1 MSRLLSWVGNLI
13 AYAVIAV
20 ILLAVLRPD
29 LVEIPSLSSFLEEP
43 ESEAE
48 ETTPP
53 VVVEDEVDQEASPES
68 GSTATGDSTLSL
80 SVVRLASPEVAQR
93 IGLQTAI
100 AERRM
105 LVERVEGNAETQ
117 YNGHHYA
124 EIVPRVACVVREVLA
139 DHGTHCQPGD
149 RLAVVDSAEVG
160 TAKANYLSARA
171 MAELAEATL
180 ERTITLSASDAL
192 PKARELEARATL
204 NTARADLLGASQRLR
219 NFGFTDED
227 LEQISAK
234 NDTSSLLDVVAP
246 IEGTVVDLHAVI
258 GEALEPRTVMFLVTD
273 LSSLWVWIDV
283 PEAEFSRVSRGQSV
297 TFDTKLGTESP
308 AKGTV
313 EWVDS
318 SVDPVTRTVRVL
330 AKVENSEGGLR
341 VNQFGWGSIAVA
353 EPRESVVIP
362 RQAAQVVTPGRT
374 VVFVEQADG
383 SFLPRQVE
391 VQEIREPGMIE
402 VVQGLEPGDRVVTT
416 GAFFL
421 MSELRQDELAGD

>member
-1 MSRLLSWVGNLI
+1 MSRLFSWLGNLI

-29 LVEIPSLSSFLEEP
+29 LVEIPSLSSLAEEHEP
-43 ESEAE
+43 EAGESADRAVIEPTGAQ
-48 ETTPP
+48 
-53 VVVEDEVDQEASPES
+53 EDAPGPGPANE
-68 GSTATGDSTLSL
+68 GDSG
-80 SVVRLASPEVAQR
+80 VRLAPVRLRNPEVAQR
-93 IGLQTAI
+93 IGLRTAP
-100 AERRM
+100 AERRT

-117 YNGHHYA
+117 YNGQRYA
-124 EIVPRVACVVREVLA
+124 EIVPRVSCVVREVLVDRGA
-139 DHGTHCQPGD
+139 RCRPGD

-160 TAKANYLSARA
+160 TAKATYLSARA

-219 NFGFTDED
+219 NFGFSDDD
-227 LEQISAK
+227 LEAITAE

-246 IEGTVVDLHAVI
+246 IEGTLVDLHAVI
-258 GEALEPRTVMFLVTD
+258 GEALEPRTVMFLLTD
-273 LSSLWVWIDV
+273 LSTLWVWIDV
-283 PEAEFSRVSRGQSV
+283 PEAEFSRVGAGQPV
-297 TFDTKLGTESP
+297 TFDTKVGAEPP
-308 AKGTV
+308 AEGTV

-330 AKVENSEGGLR
+330 ATLGNPEGRLR
-341 VNQFGWGSIAVA
+341 ANQFGWGSIAVA

-362 RQAAQVVTPGRT
+362 REAVQVVTPGTT
-374 VVFVEQADG
+374 VVFLDQSDG
-383 SFLPRQVE
+383 SYLPRRVE
-391 VQEIREPGMIE
+391 VRQIREPGMIE
-402 VVQGLEPGDRVVTT
+402 VVRGLEAGDPVVTT

-421 MSELRQDELAGD
+421 MSEMRRAELAGD

>member
-1 MSRLLSWVGNLI
+1 MSRLFSWLGNLI

-29 LVEIPSLSSFLEEP
+29 LVEIPSLWKTPDET
-43 ESEAE
+43 ESDVDESASL
-48 ETTPP
+48 
-53 VVVEDEVDQEASPES
+53 VVVEDAAEQEDTP
-68 GSTATGDSTLSL
+68 GPDSTAAVGSEPRLSA
-80 SVVRLASPEVAQR
+80 VRLRTPEVAQR
-93 IGLQTAI
+93 IGFQTAI
-100 AERRM
+100 AERRT
-105 LVERVEGNAETQ
+105 LVERVEGNAETE
-117 YNGHHYA
+117 YDGHRYA

-139 DHGTHCQPGD
+139 DHGTRCQPGD

-219 NFGFTDED
+219 NFGLTDED
-227 LEQISAK
+227 LEQIAAQ
-234 NDTSSLLDVVAP
+234 NDTSSLLDIVAP

-258 GEALEPRTVMFLVTD
+258 GEALEPRTVMFTLTD
-273 LSSLWVWIDV
+273 LSTLWAWIDV
-283 PEAEFSRVSRGQSV
+283 PEAEYSLVGKGQSV
-297 TFDTKLGTESP
+297 TFDTKVGTESSFE
-308 AKGTV
+308 GVV
-313 EWVDS
+313 EWVDT

-330 AKVENSEGGLR
+330 AALENPDRRLR
-341 VNQFGWGSIAVA
+341 ANQFGWGSIAVA

-362 RQAAQVVTPGRT
+362 REAVQVVAPGTT
-374 VVFVEQADG
+374 VIFIDQLDG
-383 SFLPRQVE
+383 SFLPRRVE
-391 VQEIREPGMIE
+391 VHSIGEPGMVEI
-402 VVQGLEPGDRVVTT
+402 VQGLEPGDSVVTT

-421 MSELRQDELAGD
+421 MSEMRRDELAGD

>member
-1 MSRLLSWVGNLI
+1 MRRLFSWLGNLI
-13 AYAVIAV
+13 AYAIIAV

-29 LVEIPSLSSFLEEP
+29 LVEIPSLSSLAEEA
-43 ESEAE
+43 ETEAE
-48 ETTPP
+48 EAPSL
-53 VVVEDEVDQEASPES
+53 VVAEDADERDVAPEP
-68 GSTATGDSTLSL
+68 DSTRESDSGLHLSP
-80 SVVRLASPEVAQR
+80 VRLRSPEVAQR
-93 IGLQTAI
+93 IGLQTSL
-100 AERRM
+100 AERRT

-117 YNGHHYA
+117 YNDHRYA

-227 LEQISAK
+227 LEQIAAQ

-258 GEALEPRTVMFLVTD
+258 GEALEPRTVMFLLTD
-273 LSSLWVWIDV
+273 LSTLWVWIDV
-283 PEAEFSRVSRGQSV
+283 PEAEFSRVGAGQPV
-297 TFDTKLGTESP
+297 TFDTKVGTEPP
-308 AKGTV
+308 AEGTV

-330 AKVENSEGGLR
+330 ADLNNPEGRLR
-341 VNQFGWGSIAVA
+341 ANQFGWGSIAVA

-362 RQAAQVVTPGRT
+362 REAVQVVTPGTT
-374 VVFVEQADG
+374 VVFVDQSDG
-383 SFLPRQVE
+383 SYLPRLVT
-391 VQEIREPGMIE
+391 VREIREPGMIE
-402 VVQGLEPGDRVVTT
+402 IAQGLEPGDRVVTT

-421 MSELRQDELAGD
+421 MSDLRRAELAGD